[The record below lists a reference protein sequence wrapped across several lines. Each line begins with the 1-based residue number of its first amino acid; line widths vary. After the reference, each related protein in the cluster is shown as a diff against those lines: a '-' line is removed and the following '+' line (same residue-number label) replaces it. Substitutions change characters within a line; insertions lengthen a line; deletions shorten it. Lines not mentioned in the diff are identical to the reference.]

1 MAATDVL
8 EIRPMTAGDVAQVAA
23 IEVASFSSPWRQDTF
38 HALLERD
45 TVELLTAVDGGT
57 VVGYAVVWCVLDQG
71 ELSNVAVAPSH
82 RRRGLGRR
90 LLQRVIEVSG
100 ARGVRHL
107 FLEVRVSN
115 SAARALYHDFGFEEL
130 GRRKGYYDDPPEDAI
145 LMQATLGG
153 PYETGDG
160 DEAGPG

>member
-8 EIRPMTAGDVAQVAA
+8 EIRSMIAADVAQVAA
-23 IEVASFSSPWRQDTF
+23 IEVASFSSPWREDTF
-38 HALLERD
+38 HALLARD
-45 TVELLTAVDGGT
+45 AVELLTAVEGST
-57 VVGYAVVWCVLDQG
+57 VVGYAVVWCILDQG

-82 RRRGLGRR
+82 RRKGLGRR
-90 LLQRVIEVSG
+90 LLKRVIEVAG

-115 SAARALYHDFGFEEL
+115 SVARALYQDFGFEEL

-145 LMQATLGG
+145 LMQATLGSTQEINDLED
-153 PYETGDG
+153 PPAT
-160 DEAGPG
+160 